1 MAEIPQSWG
10 AYARLQSKLSA
21 TTSATIGGALEE
33 ALNIIHQ
40 PNFSAD
46 TLAEAD
52 MLRLAS
58 NSARQERRRSVL
70 RRQVQVCAL
79 SEGTAARGNDDVAV
93 SSGASSLDDALHACR
108 ELQRIAER
116 LPADD
121 LELLTGVAAGVTY
134 EELAVQH
141 SSTSAAL
148 RSRVCRLRQ
157 ALLLRRNAA
166 H

>member
-10 AYARLQSKLSA
+10 AYLRLQSKLSA
-21 TTSATIGGALEE
+21 TTSIIIGDALEE

-40 PNFSAD
+40 PEFSVD

-52 MLRLAS
+52 MLRLAA
-58 NSARQERRRSVL
+58 NAARQERHRCAL
-70 RRQVQVCAL
+70 RRQVQDAAL
-79 SEGTAARGNDDVAV
+79 DEATAARGNDEGDISNGVV
-93 SSGASSLDDALHACR
+93 SLDDALHIRR

-116 LPADD
+116 LSEDEWD
-121 LELLTGVAAGVTY
+121 LMTGVAAGLSY
-134 EELAVQH
+134 EELAVLK

-148 RSRVCRLRQ
+148 RSRVCRLRR
-157 ALLLRRNAA
+157 ALKFRRKAQ

>member
-21 TTSATIGGALEE
+21 ATSVTIGGALEE
-33 ALNIIHQ
+33 ALNIIHM
-40 PNFSAD
+40 PNFTAD
-46 TLAEAD
+46 RLLEAD

-58 NSARQERRRSVL
+58 NAARQERHQSAL
-70 RRQVQVCAL
+70 RRQAQACTLDEA
-79 SEGTAARGNDDVAV
+79 TAARGNDDGDVPT
-93 SSGASSLDDALHACR
+93 GASSLDDALHACR

-116 LPADD
+116 LSADD
-121 LELLTGVAAGVTY
+121 WELLTSVAAGVAY
-134 EELAVQH
+134 EELAIQH
-141 SSTSAAL
+141 LSTSAAL

-157 ALLLRRNAA
+157 FLLLRKNLA

>member
-10 AYARLQSKLSA
+10 AYSRLQSKLSA
-21 TTSATIGGALEE
+21 TTSIIIGDALEG

-40 PNFSAD
+40 PDFCVE

-52 MLRLAS
+52 MLRLAA
-58 NSARQERRRSVL
+58 NAARQERHRCAL
-70 RRQVQVCAL
+70 RRKVQAAAL
-79 SEGTAARGNDDVAV
+79 DDETAARGNDEGDI
-93 SSGASSLDDALHACR
+93 SNGASSLDDVLHTRR
-108 ELQRIAER
+108 ELQRIADR
-116 LPADD
+116 LSGDELD
-121 LELLTGVAAGVTY
+121 LITDVAAGLSY
-134 EELAVQH
+134 EELAIQH

-157 ALLLRRNAA
+157 ALKFRRKAP